1 VVCPLFSPCF
11 RPLFSGATASNI
23 ATTAIGQGALASGVS
38 ATAVGQDTAAIG
50 DYSLASGQGALASG
64 LNSSAVGQSSL
75 ASGSSATSLGQ
86 SASASGR
93 KVTAIGQSANASGDY
108 STPVGQGAASS
119 GEGSTAL
126 GLSSRAA
133 GVNTLSLGNGAFSSE
148 ANSVALGAGSVAS
161 RSNTV
166 SVGSSF
172 MQRTI
177 SDLAP
182 GIEDTDA
189 VNVSQLDDAARVSN
203 RGIAGVSA
211 LAALPSIEPGKKFSA
226 GLGVGYYE
234 NESAIGKIGTDH
246 DEKSGQTTIKLRRS
260 WGRSGSWAD
269 ETVVC
274 PLFSSP
280 VFTLFSKT
288 SRT

>member
-1 VVCPLFSPCF
+1 M
-11 RPLFSGATASNI
+11 
-23 ATTAIGQGALASGVS
+23 
-38 ATAVGQDTAAIG
+38 
-50 DYSLASGQGALASG
+50 
-64 LNSSAVGQSSL
+64 
-75 ASGSSATSLGQ
+75 
-86 SASASGR
+86 
-93 KVTAIGQSANASGDY
+93 
-108 STPVGQGAASS
+108 
-119 GEGSTAL
+119 
-126 GLSSRAA
+126 
-133 GVNTLSLGNGAFSSE
+133 
-148 ANSVALGAGSVAS
+148 AS

-274 PLFSSP
+274 PLFSP
-280 VFTLFSKT
+280 VFSPLFSPCFQKLVEH
-288 SRT
+288 SACRSHRHNSLLQIGRRQIGRALLQ